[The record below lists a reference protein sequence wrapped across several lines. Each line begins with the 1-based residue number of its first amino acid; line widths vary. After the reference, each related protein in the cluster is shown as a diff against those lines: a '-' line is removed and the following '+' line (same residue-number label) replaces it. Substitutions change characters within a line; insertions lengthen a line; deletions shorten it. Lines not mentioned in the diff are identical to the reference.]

1 MEAQRP
7 GSDRGPVTAYLQ
19 VWQPVRTLG
28 MLFLVVFFMA
38 RIFVVSDMVH
48 GVDKGTILMCGRES
62 WRREVAKLGK
72 LGASSLAA
80 LGRVGLVSQW
90 AGLAA
95 LGVQKIRR
103 LRTRPY

>member
-1 MEAQRP
+1 MAVEARRP

-48 GVDKGTILMCGRES
+48 GVDMETILMCGRES
-62 WRREVAKLGK
+62 WRRDVAK
-72 LGASSLAA
+72 LGASSIAA
-80 LGRVGLVSQW
+80 LGRV
-90 AGLAA
+90 A
-95 LGVQKIRR
+95 
-103 LRTRPY
+103 RPQ